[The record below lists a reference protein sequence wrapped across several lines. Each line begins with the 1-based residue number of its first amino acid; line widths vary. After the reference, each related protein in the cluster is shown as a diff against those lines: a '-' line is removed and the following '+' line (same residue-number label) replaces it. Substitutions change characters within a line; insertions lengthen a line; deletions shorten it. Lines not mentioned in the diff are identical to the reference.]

1 LLLVQKTA
9 CETAAYAHFIIAL
22 SYIFTDSGP
31 TPP

>member
-1 LLLVQKTA
+1 MHASL
-9 CETAAYAHFIIAL
+9 FAL